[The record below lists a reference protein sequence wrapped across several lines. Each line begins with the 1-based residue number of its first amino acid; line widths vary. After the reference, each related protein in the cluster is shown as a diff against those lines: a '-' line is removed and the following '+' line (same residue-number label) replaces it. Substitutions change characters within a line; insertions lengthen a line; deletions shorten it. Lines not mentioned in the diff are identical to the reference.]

1 MEITTRAFRQM
12 AADVDD
18 QHHEAMA
25 TIHEDLR
32 EVHLGETGRRLATG
46 RRHFLRTAG
55 LGGAA
60 LTIGSTMV
68 PFSRL
73 MPTAWAQ
80 DVLSDVDLAAFAES
94 VELAAVAAYGAAI
107 DTGLL
112 DSAVVDV
119 AELFAEHHEEHA
131 AAFAGVAGDAGTG
144 EANQAVID
152 VFSPLIGE
160 ATDQAALLQIAQD
173 LENGAAATYFF
184 SLGVL
189 QDLEAAAAVATILP
203 IESQHAVVLG
213 QALGQDLTEY
223 VPTFQGQDGALSPT
237 EYPVNS

>member
-1 MEITTRAFRQM
+1 MEITTRALRQL

-32 EVHLGETGRRLATG
+32 EVHFGETSRTLAGSRRN
-46 RRHFLRTAG
+46 FLRNAG

-60 LTIGSTMV
+60 LTIGSTLV

-73 MPTAWAQ
+73 MPAAWAQ
-80 DVLSDVDLAAFAES
+80 QTLSDGDLAAFAES
-94 VELAAVAAYGAAI
+94 VELAAVEAYTATI
-107 DTGLL
+107 ETGLL
-112 DSAVVDV
+112 DGGVVDV
-119 AELFAEHHEEHA
+119 AEIFREHHREHA
-131 AAFAGVAGDAGTG
+131 EAFAGVASQDATG
-144 EANQAVID
+144 EANQAVLD
-152 VFSPLIGE
+152 VFGPLI
-160 ATDQAALLQIAQD
+160 ADAADQAALLQIAQD
-173 LENGAAATYFF
+173 LENGAASTYFY

-189 QDLEAAAAVATILP
+189 QDRDAALAVATILP

-213 QALGQDLTEY
+213 QALGQELEEY
-223 VPTFQGQDGALSPT
+223 VPTFQGQEGALSPT